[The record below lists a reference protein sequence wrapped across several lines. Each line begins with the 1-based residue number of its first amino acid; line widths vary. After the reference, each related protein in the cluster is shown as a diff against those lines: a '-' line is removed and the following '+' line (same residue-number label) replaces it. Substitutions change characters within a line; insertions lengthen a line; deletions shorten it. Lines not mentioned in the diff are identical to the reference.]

1 MQHILVATDGSEGA
15 DRAIDYAAHQ
25 AKDTGADL
33 LIVNVVGGYGLPDNM
48 LKAFSRAPNAWLEE
62 MLTSVSADT
71 LTKARERARSIGV
84 TMIQIESRAG
94 DIAQTVID
102 IAREKRA
109 DSIVVGKRG
118 TGRITGLLLGSVS
131 QKLASL
137 APVPV
142 TIVP

>member
-109 DSIVVGKRG
+109 NSIVVGKRG